1 MESLGLSPA
10 GLDPSAA
17 QGLAFLMNR
26 LFFFGFG
33 FIIWLLAT
41 VIFRAAGHLFFLD
54 DSPAVLALIWI
65 FSFVGLLGVSL
76 YLFHRRRLNAAQRYQ
91 AAVLMVISG
100 MILDAFATEGFAAVF
115 PNMPASSAGSF
126 GAWLLWAYASVLLAA
141 ILPLTRPPG
150 SADAAPKSQAH
161 K

>member
-1 MESLGLSPA
+1 
-10 GLDPSAA
+10 
-17 QGLAFLMNR
+17 MNR

-33 FIIWLLAT
+33 FIVWLLAT

-100 MILDAFATEGFAAVF
+100 MILDAFATEGFAAIF

-141 ILPLTRPPG
+141 ILPLIRQPR